1 MFKNNNNNKKE
12 IMKKYNQKTLDEVR
26 NLIIKAKS
34 YNNSVNKENLTDKDL
49 IHFLDG
55 FKNAVESVN
64 FVKSHNKLESMKV
77 SK

>member
-49 IHFLDG
+49 IDFLDG

>member
-49 IHFLDG
+49 IDFLDG

-64 FVKSHNKLESMKV
+64 FVKAHNKLESMKV